1 MLFCAL
7 TLSNVV
13 YPWSLFL
20 FWFFFFFF
28 FFSLILDMAP
38 KIGRKF
44 KNEANRNLASSS
56 SPALPDRVRFPTAK
70 TEQIFETLTKYRSIW
85 GKDN

>member
-7 TLSNVV
+7 TLFDAI
-13 YPWSLFL
+13 YA
-20 FWFFFFFF
+20 WFFCCCWF

-56 SPALPDRVRFPTAK
+56 SPALLDKVRFPIAK
-70 TEQIFETLTKYRSIW
+70 TEQIFQTLTTYRSIW
-85 GKDN
+85 GKDS